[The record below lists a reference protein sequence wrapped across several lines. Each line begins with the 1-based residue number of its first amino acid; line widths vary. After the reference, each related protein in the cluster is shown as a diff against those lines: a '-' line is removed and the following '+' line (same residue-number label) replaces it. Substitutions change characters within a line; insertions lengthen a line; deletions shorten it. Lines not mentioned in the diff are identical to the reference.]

1 MNPLDLPDREQTD
14 GASHHASG
22 GENPRIGIY
31 LPYFKWLKSVRH
43 MNDLELFDFIMRV
56 MMPLDQSQPQGRQ
69 D

>member
-1 MNPLDLPDREQTD
+1 
-14 GASHHASG
+14 
-22 GENPRIGIY
+22 
-31 LPYFKWLKSVRH
+31 